1 MDSVDTQIGFTFFI
15 IITVLYFF
23 ISYLIGRPSK
33 QKKTKT
39 VSFAID
45 FGYFLLLGLSQFLL
59 NLQITAGMCN
69 NTYQYTTAMYVT
81 IVPWVLI
88 FGILNLMIM
97 IFPGWLSPFS
107 NTFGYLITTLFGVKD
122 KIKAV
127 FKTPDNPNNEKE
139 REIINYIYGNQSLL
153 INEITMQNI
162 GDENNGFVKSMKAL
176 LNTDYNT
183 PTGVNKDEP
192 SKLDLLK
199 DMIYLKESVAK
210 FFWYILS
217 GSLVV
222 SISTNSI
229 INSGC
234 NYNESKLQ
242 ELSNISMVRTN
253 TGRAVGGRLR

>member
-1 MDSVDTQIGFTFFI
+1 MEGIDTQIGFTFFI

-23 ISYLIGRPSK
+23 ISYLLGRPSK
-33 QKKTKT
+33 QKNSKTA
-39 VSFAID
+39 SFALD
-45 FGYFLLLGLSQFLL
+45 FGYFLLLGLSQYLL

-88 FGILNLMIM
+88 FGILNLMIL

-122 KIKAV
+122 KIKNV
-127 FKTPDNPNNEKE
+127 FKTPDNQENEKA
-139 REIINYIYGNQSLL
+139 RETINYIYGNQSLL
-153 INEITMQNI
+153 VNEITMQNI
-162 GDENNGFVKSMKAL
+162 DGFIDSMKDL
-176 LNTDYNT
+176 LQDEYDISE
-183 PTGVNKDEP
+183 GNKP
-192 SKLDLLK
+192 SKLDQLK

-217 GSLVV
+217 GSLVI
-222 SISTNSI
+222 SIATNSI

-242 ELSNISMVRTN
+242 ELSKTV
-253 TGRAVGGRLR
+253 L